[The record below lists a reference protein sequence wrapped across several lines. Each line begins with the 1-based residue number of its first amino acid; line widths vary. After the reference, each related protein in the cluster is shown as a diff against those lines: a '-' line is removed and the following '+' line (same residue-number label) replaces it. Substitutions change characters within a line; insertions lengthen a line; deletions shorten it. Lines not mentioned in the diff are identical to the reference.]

1 MLRSLVGSEMCI
13 RDRYFIEYMGQNHSF
28 TQDELTQLQ
37 QGTSLSQVQIL
48 RLHKRFRK
56 LDKDGNGTISRE
68 EFNSIPGL
76 AANPLLDRVLTV
88 FDTDGDRNV
97 DFKEFVR
104 ALAIFSNEVE
114 KREKLLFTFKM
125 YDIDGDGKISNK
137 DLFKTLEI
145 MVGTNL
151 SQLQLQQIVD
161 KTFIEADSDRDGF
174 ICFSEFE
181 QVVLNSDFGDK
192 LTLQF

>member
-1 MLRSLVGSEMCI
+1 
-13 RDRYFIEYMGQNHSF
+13 MGQNHSF
-28 TQDELTQLQ
+28 TQEELAELQ
-37 QGTSLSQVQIL
+37 KGTSLSHNQIL

-56 LDKDGNGTISRE
+56 LDKDGNGEISRD
-68 EFNSIPGL
+68 EFHSVPQL

-97 DFKEFVR
+97 DFREFVK
-104 ALAIFSNEVE
+104 ALAIFSNDVD
-114 KREKLLFTFKM
+114 KREKLHFTFKM

-137 DLFKTLEI
+137 DLFLTLQV

-151 SQLQLQQIVD
+151 TDVQLQQIVD
-161 KTFIEADSDRDGF
+161 KTFIEADLDRDGYISF
-174 ICFSEFE
+174 EEFE
-181 QVVLNSDFGDK
+181 KIVMGSDYGDK

>member
-1 MLRSLVGSEMCI
+1 
-13 RDRYFIEYMGQNHSF
+13 MGQNHSF

>member
-1 MLRSLVGSEMCI
+1 
-13 RDRYFIEYMGQNHSF
+13 MGQNHSF
-28 TQDELTQLQ
+28 TQEELGELQ
-37 QGTSLSQVQIL
+37 RGTSLSQAQIL

-68 EFNSIPGL
+68 EFNSIPAL
-76 AANPLLDRVLTV
+76 AANPLLERVLTV
-88 FDTDGDRNV
+88 FDTDGDKNV

-125 YDIDGDGKISNK
+125 YDIDGDGRISNK
-137 DLFKTLEI
+137 DLFQTLQI

-151 SQLQLQQIVD
+151 TEIQLQQIVD
-161 KTFIEADSDRDGF
+161 KTFIEADLDRDGYISF
-174 ICFSEFE
+174 AEFE
-181 QVVLNSDFGDK
+181 KIVMSSDYGDK

>member
-1 MLRSLVGSEMCI
+1 
-13 RDRYFIEYMGQNHSF
+13 MGQNHSF
-28 TQDELTQLQ
+28 TQEELQELQ
-37 QGTSLSQVQIL
+37 KGTSLSHTQIL

-68 EFNSIPGL
+68 EFTSFPAL
-76 AANPLLDRVLTV
+76 AANPLLERMLCV
-88 FDTDGDRNV
+88 FDTDGDKNV

-104 ALAIFSNEVE
+104 ALAVFSNEVE
-114 KREKLLFTFKM
+114 KKDKLLFTYKM

-137 DLFKTLEI
+137 DLFQTLQI

-151 SQLQLQQIVD
+151 TEIQLQQIVD
-161 KTFIEADSDRDGF
+161 KTFIEADLDRDGYITF
-174 ICFSEFE
+174 PEFE
-181 QVVLNSDFGDK
+181 KIVMASDYGDK

>member
-1 MLRSLVGSEMCI
+1 
-13 RDRYFIEYMGQNHSF
+13 MGQNHSF
-28 TQDELTQLQ
+28 TQEELEQLQ
-37 QGTSLSQVQIL
+37 EGTSLTQAQIL
-48 RLHKRFRK
+48 RLHKRFKK

-68 EFNSIPGL
+68 EFNSIPAL
-76 AANPLLDRVLTV
+76 AANPLLERVLTV
-88 FDTDGDRNV
+88 FDTDGDQNV

-125 YDIDGDGKISNK
+125 YDIDSDGKISNK
-137 DLFKTLEI
+137 DLFQTLQI

-151 SQLQLQQIVD
+151 TEVQLQQIVD
-161 KTFIEADSDRDGF
+161 KTFIEADLDRDGF
-174 ICFSEFE
+174 ITFPEFE
-181 QVVLNSDFGDK
+181 KIVMSSDYGDK